1 MHAEQLSLDDRMTW
15 AALSALVGVIHDG
28 PELGT
33 DTRLFARLEAACHSF
48 GVPQESFDQCVK
60 LMDFH
65 YYRPWDCY
73 VSKAALAVMEQ
84 PASGCGLL
92 H

>member
-15 AALSALVGVIHDG
+15 AALAAVVGAIHDG
-28 PELGT
+28 PEVAT
-33 DTRLFARLEAACHSF
+33 ESRLFARLEAACRSF
-48 GVPQESFDQCVK
+48 GVPRENFDQCAK

-73 VSKAALAVMEQ
+73 VGKDELSLMEQ
-84 PASGCGLL
+84 PARGCGVL